1 MPPEYRL
8 TVDRDEIE
16 LDLSKTDTALL
27 DLMEE
32 GRVTPRYAAG
42 EIDKSRPHVTN
53 RLKRLTEHEIVE
65 RVDRGLYEL
74 AQSE

>member
-8 TVDRDEIE
+8 RVDRDEIE
-16 LDLSKTDTALL
+16 IDLSDTDIALL

-74 AQSE
+74 AQS